1 MLSLLAGG
9 LLAACGREIE
19 GEKNL
24 RRSVSLLHY
33 FSFNTA
39 LARGMEQLAETF
51 NDISQAHRLAAV
63 AVDHESFKTSI
74 LDDLR
79 LGNPADL
86 YSYWAGA
93 RVQAIVEQ
101 LAPLDDTLPLGELS
115 RAFTPSVIQS
125 SAMYGGRIY
134 LLPLTQH
141 FVGFF
146 YNRRVFATHGIEPPR
161 TWDALLRAVVRL
173 KQRGVVPIAL
183 GSQSKWPAQ
192 FWFDYL
198 LLRSAPAGFRER
210 LLAGQAAFTDP
221 EVSRAFALWRE
232 LVRLGAF
239 NPRPNDIDFAR
250 GSAAQVFRGEAA
262 MTLMGSWLI
271 GYYAGPEYDWREGED
286 FGFFPFPE
294 IDARVPRVALGP
306 IDGLVLPRGAKNV
319 VGAKAVLRYFAS
331 VEAQR
336 FMSRLTGALPPNQAV
351 PESDYSPIQR
361 VIRAEISACDAW
373 AFNFDL
379 AAPPVVA
386 GVGLDL
392 FAQFLEFPEQHVRLL
407 ERAEARLRARRA

>member
-51 NDISQAHRLAAV
+51 NDVSQAHRLAAV

-198 LLRSAPAGFRER
+198 LLRSAPVGFRER

-221 EVSRAFALWRE
+221 EV
-232 LVRLGAF
+232 
-239 NPRPNDIDFAR
+239 
-250 GSAAQVFRGEAA
+250 
-262 MTLMGSWLI
+262 
-271 GYYAGPEYDWREGED
+271 
-286 FGFFPFPE
+286 
-294 IDARVPRVALGP
+294 
-306 IDGLVLPRGAKNV
+306 
-319 VGAKAVLRYFAS
+319 
-331 VEAQR
+331 
-336 FMSRLTGALPPNQAV
+336 
-351 PESDYSPIQR
+351 
-361 VIRAEISACDAW
+361 
-373 AFNFDL
+373 
-379 AAPPVVA
+379 
-386 GVGLDL
+386 
-392 FAQFLEFPEQHVRLL
+392 
-407 ERAEARLRARRA
+407 